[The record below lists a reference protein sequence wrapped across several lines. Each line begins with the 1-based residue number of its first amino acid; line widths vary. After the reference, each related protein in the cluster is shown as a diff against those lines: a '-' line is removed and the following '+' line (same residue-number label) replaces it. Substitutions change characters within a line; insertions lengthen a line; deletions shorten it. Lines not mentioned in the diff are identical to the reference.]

1 MVTLVCVPVIFRTQ
15 GIIFLLQSKGSLQ
28 QLIDTDCIAQIALSQ
43 KLILVPSSVLQAG
56 MVVLAACCI
65 PL

>member
-1 MVTLVCVPVIFRTQ
+1 MVLLACVPVIFRTHS
-15 GIIFLLQSKGSLQ
+15 IIFILQSKESLW
-28 QLIDTDCIAQIALSQ
+28 QLISTDCIAQIALGQ
-43 KLILVPSSVLQAG
+43 KLILASSSVLQAG